1 MQQIFDAL
9 PAAAAEVS
17 DLIDLTFSSGIAL
30 IVVPFILIELI
41 GLVYKVV
48 RGHDK

>member
-9 PAAAAEVS
+9 PLAAEQVS
-17 DLIDLTFSSGIAL
+17 NLITLTFTSGIAL
-30 IVVPFILIELI
+30 IVIPFILIELI
-41 GLVYKVV
+41 SLVYKVV